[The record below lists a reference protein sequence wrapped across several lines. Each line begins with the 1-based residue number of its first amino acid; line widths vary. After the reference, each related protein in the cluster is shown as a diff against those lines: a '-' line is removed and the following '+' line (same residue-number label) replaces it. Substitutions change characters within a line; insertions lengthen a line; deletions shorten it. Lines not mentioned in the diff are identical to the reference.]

1 MVDKGC
7 EPTLK
12 SGSGIDVK
20 CSFRVKKKM
29 EKNFFCS
36 ANFCICVA
44 EVQEQ
49 FEVNWV
55 DFLQTVSACDNIIRV
70 AQSLICI

>member
-1 MVDKGC
+1 MSNVY
-7 EPTLK
+7 
-12 SGSGIDVK
+12 I
-20 CSFRVKKKM
+20 RVKKKM

>member
-1 MVDKGC
+1 
-7 EPTLK
+7 
-12 SGSGIDVK
+12 
-20 CSFRVKKKM
+20 M

-36 ANFCICVA
+36 AKFCICVA